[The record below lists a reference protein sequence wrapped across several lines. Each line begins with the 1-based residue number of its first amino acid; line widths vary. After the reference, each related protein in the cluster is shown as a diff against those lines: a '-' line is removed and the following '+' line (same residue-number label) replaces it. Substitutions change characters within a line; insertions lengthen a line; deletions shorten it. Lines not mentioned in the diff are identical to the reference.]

1 MVRDEVD
8 SYFIV
13 SLMQS
18 YFIVSL
24 METFINTE
32 LKCSVTFAISKQL
45 TSYNIMMFII
55 IVDLFLKLNLVSLLH
70 AFLLMQYFTFG
81 LLADGNNL

>member
-1 MVRDEVD
+1 MVRDEVEG
-8 SYFIV
+8 YFT
-13 SLMQS
+13 
-18 YFIVSL
+18 VSL

-55 IVDLFLKLNLVSLLH
+55 IMDLFLKLNLVALLH

-81 LLADGNNL
+81 FFADGSNL

>member
-1 MVRDEVD
+1 MVRDEVN
-8 SYFIV
+8 
-13 SLMQS
+13 S

-55 IVDLFLKLNLVSLLH
+55 IMDLFLKLNLVSLLH

-81 LLADGNNL
+81 LFADGNNL

>member
-8 SYFIV
+8 G
-13 SLMQS
+13 

-45 TSYNIMMFII
+45 ASYNIMMFII
-55 IVDLFLKLNLVSLLH
+55 IMDLFLKLNLVALLH

-81 LLADGNNL
+81 FFADGSNL

>member
-8 SYFIV
+8 GYFIV

-18 YFIVSL
+18 
-24 METFINTE
+24 FINTE

-55 IVDLFLKLNLVSLLH
+55 IMDLFLKLSLVSLLH
-70 AFLLMQYFTFG
+70 AFLLMQLFTFG
-81 LLADGNNL
+81 LFADGNNL

>member
-1 MVRDEVD
+1 MVRDEVEG
-8 SYFIV
+8 YFT
-13 SLMQS
+13 
-18 YFIVSL
+18 VSL

-45 TSYNIMMFII
+45 ASYNIMMFII
-55 IVDLFLKLNLVSLLH
+55 IMDLFLKLNLVALLH

-81 LLADGNNL
+81 LFADGSNL